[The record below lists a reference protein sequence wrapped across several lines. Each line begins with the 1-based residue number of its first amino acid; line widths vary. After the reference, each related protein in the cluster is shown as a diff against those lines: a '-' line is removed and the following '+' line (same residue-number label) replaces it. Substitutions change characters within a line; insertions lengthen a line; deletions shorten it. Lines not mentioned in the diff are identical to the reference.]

1 MTGDVAQMKEDS
13 PHQHSNFYAA
23 IGRLSAIIT
32 IIPASMAGGWIMGHY
47 LVDRFLGTG
56 PWGGIVCLFLGAG
69 AGFYEITKLLI
80 RSQGKSDTE
89 PPQE

>member
-1 MTGDVAQMKEDS
+1 MTGDVEQMKEDR
-13 PHQHSNFYAA
+13 PDQDRNFYAA

-32 IIPASMAGGWIMGHY
+32 IVPASMAGGWVMGHY
-47 LVDRFLGTG
+47 LVDRFLDTG

-80 RSQGKSDTE
+80 QSQGKSGTE
-89 PPQE
+89 PPQK